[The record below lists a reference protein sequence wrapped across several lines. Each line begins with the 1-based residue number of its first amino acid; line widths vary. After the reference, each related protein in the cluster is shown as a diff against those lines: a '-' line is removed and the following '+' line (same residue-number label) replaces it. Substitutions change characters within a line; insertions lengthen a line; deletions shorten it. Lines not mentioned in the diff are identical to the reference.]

1 MGEGLS
7 SSPLSPEYCPF
18 PPVSLPTRRD
28 THILPSASDSNHK
41 LTLIFITLLGNVWSD
56 NRDFAFILYAWLGY
70 CCFSPLP
77 WFSPFPGISPD
88 FACNTGRQCAP
99 ELHVNNWCISR
110 HFCTLE
116 KGRSLSGENWRTF
129 NGRNWCFLQIYP
141 TKGKVLQKTEVN
153 LVWSYWVWT
162 TATLMLMMLTAVIT
176 WLLLLMK
183 ITVKLIIMAKSTY
196 RKCRWWLWYWQ

>member
-18 PPVSLPTRRD
+18 RPASLPTRGD

-77 WFSPFPGISPD
+77 WFPPFPGIRPD
-88 FACNTGRQCAP
+88 FACNTGCRCAP
-99 ELHVNNWCISR
+99 EPRVNNWCILRHLCTFEQVGSQSR
-110 HFCTLE
+110 ESEEVVMEETGAFYGFILPRRGFA
-116 KGRSLSGENWRTF
+116 KNWGEICVMVFECPQLQHW
-129 NGRNWCFLQIYP
+129 WCCW
-141 TKGKVLQKTEVN
+141 G
-153 LVWSYWVWT
+153 WS
-162 TATLMLMMLTAVIT
+162 
-176 WLLLLMK
+176 
-183 ITVKLIIMAKSTY
+183 SD
-196 RKCRWWLWYWQ
+196 RHC